1 MDIEVLSK
9 NNELKEE
16 SYSFD
21 LRRDQN
27 VVMTNKFIEGR
38 WTLDIITS
46 RVFFMALAMV
56 HDTHTSETQYVIEI
70 KKLKDFIEYKGN
82 SLYASCRSCLIT
94 MAKTL
99 IEVKTNDK
107 YSWEAVQLIVKPK
120 ISSNHEGYIAFQFD
134 SSLLP
139 HIKDFKNE
147 LDQIEPYTS
156 IKLSDILQFKCMYSM
171 RLFFLIKQYQKLV
184 SKRIMSIVEIR
195 SYFDLDKTSINGYE
209 SDKHKA
215 FKDLNS
221 RVLKPAIKELNL
233 VFM

>member
-70 KKLKDFIEYKGN
+70 KKLTPGHAKILVGLENAEFVANKIIEKN
-82 SLYASCRSCLIT
+82 LSVRQA
-94 MAKTL
+94 
-99 IEVKTNDK
+99 ENFVKN
-107 YSWEAVQLIVKPK
+107 
-120 ISSNHEGYIAFQFD
+120 F
-134 SSLLP
+134 
-139 HIKDFKNE
+139 
-147 LDQIEPYTS
+147 
-156 IKLSDILQFKCMYSM
+156 
-171 RLFFLIKQYQKLV
+171 
-184 SKRIMSIVEIR
+184 
-195 SYFDLDKTSINGYE
+195 
-209 SDKHKA
+209 
-215 FKDLNS
+215 
-221 RVLKPAIKELNL
+221 
-233 VFM
+233 